1 MHFKSKKGKNMKK
14 TLLLAALAC
23 CALAACQSSRE
34 EPVVC
39 PSCNPPAR
47 HFEIVTECSDYK
59 EKDLGNGAYSQCRF
73 CSSRI
78 YSDGIDVTDEY
89 DDIESVVIGYFIKE
103 KRMDLRMSQQQLAE
117 KIGIDQSD
125 LSKIEKGNAN
135 PSIKTLKKIAKGLN
149 CKLSLELH

>member
-1 MHFKSKKGKNMKK
+1 MVCILKARKEKNMKK

-34 EPVVC
+34 ETVTC

-78 YSDGIDVTDEY
+78 YSDGIDVTDQ
-89 DDIESVVIGYFIKE
+89 F
-103 KRMDLRMSQQQLAE
+103 RAPAA
-117 KIGIDQSD
+117 
-125 LSKIEKGNAN
+125 SKVTIRQR
-135 PSIKTLKKIAKGLN
+135 
-149 CKLSLELH
+149 CKATPCDKD

>member
-1 MHFKSKKGKNMKK
+1 MKKNLKKTCQNVNFELIWCAFKKKKGKTNMKK
-14 TLLLAALAC
+14 SLLLAAMV
-23 CALAACQSSRE
+23 CALTACQTPRE

-78 YSDGIDVTDEY
+78 YSDGIDVTDQ
-89 DDIESVVIGYFIKE
+89 F
-103 KRMDLRMSQQQLAE
+103 RAPANA
-117 KIGIDQSD
+117 
-125 LSKIEKGNAN
+125 SKVTIRQRRKAT
-135 PSIKTLKKIAKGLN
+135 PCDKD
-149 CKLSLELH
+149 

>member
-23 CALAACQSSRE
+23 CALTACQSSRE

-73 CSSRI
+73 CTSRI
-78 YSDGIDVTDEY
+78 YSNGIDVTDQFRGTA
-89 DDIESVVIGYFIKE
+89 S
-103 KRMDLRMSQQQLAE
+103 
-117 KIGIDQSD
+117 
-125 LSKIEKGNAN
+125 
-135 PSIKTLKKIAKGLN
+135 KKITIRQKRLN
-149 CKLSLELH
+149 SPCDNNQ